1 MLSSHYTYFF
11 FYLRD
16 TWESTNKNVL
26 ALTTACSSRETHVNP
41 GIHQVEDEWGAQQDI
56 MESVYREIHVHV
68 YEVCI
73 ELTFEIPDFG
83 DLFYK
88 TNFSRLAGTSEAEAS
103 LSGKAKCFLVI
114 GKDKKSISF
123 LE

>member
-73 ELTFEIPDFG
+73 ALTFEIPDFG
-83 DLFYK
+83 DLL
-88 TNFSRLAGTSEAEAS
+88 RR
-103 LSGKAKCFLVI
+103 
-114 GKDKKSISF
+114 ISPG
-123 LE
+123 